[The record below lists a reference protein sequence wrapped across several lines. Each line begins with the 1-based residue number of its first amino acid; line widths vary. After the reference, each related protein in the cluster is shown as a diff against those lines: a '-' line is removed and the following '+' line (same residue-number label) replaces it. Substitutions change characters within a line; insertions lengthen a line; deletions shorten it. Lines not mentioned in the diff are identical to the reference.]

1 VSSLSPRRYLVAVS
15 DPFAHA
21 LLAAGVAAPLG
32 GAAVRTAVAA
42 GTLIDVDHA
51 VAARSLRLEPMLSLK
66 ARPRSHAL
74 GVAVALG
81 GVGVA
86 VGGPRHGWAAFAGLT
101 SHLLRD
107 ASDEQA
113 PTPLL
118 WPLAAPRQIG
128 RRAAVAGVAA
138 LAFGSWAIS
147 RRAAAS

>member
-1 VSSLSPRRYLVAVS
+1 MLVPRRYLLAAS

-21 LLAAGVAAPLG
+21 LLAAAVAAPLG
-32 GAAVRTAVAA
+32 GAPVRTAVAA

-51 VAARSLRLEPMLSLK
+51 VAARSLRIEPMLSLP

-74 GVAVALG
+74 GVAVVLG
-81 GVGVA
+81 GIGVA
-86 VGGPRHGWAAFAGLT
+86 IGGPRHGWAAFAGLA

-118 WPLAAPRQIG
+118 WPLAAPRQIS
-128 RRAAVAGVAA
+128 RAAAVAGVAA
-138 LAFGSWAIS
+138 LVLGSWAIS